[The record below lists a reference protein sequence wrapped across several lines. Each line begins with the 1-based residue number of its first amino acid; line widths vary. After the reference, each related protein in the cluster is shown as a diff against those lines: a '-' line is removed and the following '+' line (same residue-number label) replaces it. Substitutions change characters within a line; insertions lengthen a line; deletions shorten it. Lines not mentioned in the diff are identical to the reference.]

1 MTPSRSRRFTRLLL
15 PCALAPMLETG
26 LVAELGPRSG
36 LALAPQVTALPPF
49 DLFHDLRWISVY
61 HESWILL
68 ALELLAMIGV
78 RAVWVAWTVR
88 AAWPG
93 SDPPEV
99 RRAAVR
105 LLLYETIAATLMI
118 PWVALLFGLA
128 LTHLSFLFFA
138 AIPPALGIAVAI
150 HRGAVSRAAGPGYR
164 WGPTSASLGWV
175 LGSFMWLSVAGAAAG
190 SWSTGPAVAVAGLAG
205 LGNARAWIGV
215 VEDLAGAPHRASGR
229 WVASSLVAA
238 TFAVVLVGTAAG
250 FAADGSVSPP
260 VRAGQTGTPMAA
272 TVHSVLVA
280 RGLFSRLGPSTPVL
294 GAGLPPGTAVRAFS
308 YRGLDEAGEPRPYG
322 PSDTLRTPEAMARLM
337 DRQVRALYRAYGRP
351 VTIVAESEGA
361 LIARTYLLTRYP
373 RHSGM
378 VDELVTLGLAV
389 GPTAV
394 YFPPPG
400 TQGWGVGSGWALRG
414 LAGVLRG
421 LGPLDFTPDAPILRR
436 LTDCSSMFRRVVD
449 ERLPGG
455 VRQVSIG
462 ALADAVDP
470 SGENPAGPGWIVAA
484 AHGGMVGRPDVQRLI
499 ADVLEG
505 RAPPAGSV
513 WGRTAS
519 TLVSA
524 TSAAWRVPS
533 LLPQL
538 RPSARCGTVR

>member
-1 MTPSRSRRFTRLLL
+1 
-15 PCALAPMLETG
+15 
-26 LVAELGPRSG
+26 
-36 LALAPQVTALPPF
+36 
-49 DLFHDLRWISVY
+49 
-61 HESWILL
+61 
-68 ALELLAMIGV
+68 
-78 RAVWVAWTVR
+78 
-88 AAWPG
+88 
-93 SDPPEV
+93 
-99 RRAAVR
+99 
-105 LLLYETIAATLMI
+105 
-118 PWVALLFGLA
+118 
-128 LTHLSFLFFA
+128 
-138 AIPPALGIAVAI
+138 
-150 HRGAVSRAAGPGYR
+150 
-164 WGPTSASLGWV
+164 
-175 LGSFMWLSVAGAAAG
+175 
-190 SWSTGPAVAVAGLAG
+190 
-205 LGNARAWIGV
+205 
-215 VEDLAGAPHRASGR
+215 
-229 WVASSLVAA
+229 
-238 TFAVVLVGTAAG
+238 
-250 FAADGSVSPP
+250 
-260 VRAGQTGTPMAA
+260 
-272 TVHSVLVA
+272 
-280 RGLFSRLGPSTPVL
+280 
-294 GAGLPPGTAVRAFS
+294 
-308 YRGLDEAGEPRPYG
+308 
-322 PSDTLRTPEAMARLM
+322 M

-394 YFPPPG
+394 YFPPP
-400 TQGWGVGSGWALRG
+400 GSGWALRG

-470 SGENPAGPGWIVAA
+470 SGESPAGPGWIVAA